1 MSTEQ
6 VKIYSPFAGF
16 QERFVCSDVDFLVGG
31 SAMGVGK
38 EQPLNAKIL
47 TPKGWVRMGDL
58 RIGDSVITPFDGV
71 APITGIYPQGRKP
84 VYKLT
89 TADGRAC
96 ECGLEHLWDVRTK
109 SGLLSYK
116 RNKEWTC
123 GLQTLTT
130 KELMR
135 LMSKTREVCVP
146 IYTRDHVRIK
156 SIEYVR
162 EDECQCIYIDSPK
175 HLYITDDYIVTH
187 NSVGALLMAAEP
199 SSDPNFRMLFLRRNL
214 GDLKAGGGGLDEAVK
229 IYGPFCKVRMADSPR
244 LTFPSGAFIDFTHMD
259 NQNEDDVLERVKGWQ
274 YSVIYVD
281 EATGFEWSTIRLL
294 MSRNRSQAKWTGK
307 MRLTCNPKRNH
318 WLRVWV
324 DWYLDEQGYPIPERV
339 GVVRYF
345 FVNGEK
351 IEDVVFGDTPEE
363 VYQKCRPAIDRL
375 LRAMKDD
382 NLTYRDFIKTT
393 TFYTG
398 KLSENK
404 ALDQSYIG
412 SVAAMGEKQRQANM
426 EACWNVD
433 LDDDLELPISSAAA
447 RALPENDECRN
458 GEKWLTCDLATS
470 GKDNAVFVVWDGLHI
485 EYVEV
490 HQRTTPRQNVRI
502 MSSIANRYDVPTS
515 HIIYD
520 ATGAQYVADDL
531 PDAIAFWSSSA
542 PRGKFRRDF
551 DKLKD
556 ECYKRLVEVI
566 NCHNISM
573 SKRVAEMD
581 YVRMKTTTRN
591 STNLMNEFAEE
602 CSVVQFQQLAS
613 GKIKLYGKKEMNS
626 KLGKSRSMD
635 LLDPCA
641 MRMRPLLDCVYGEE
655 LAAQTQE
662 EHLTEENSDRYIS
675 IFDEW

>member
-1 MSTEQ
+1 MTTEQ

-16 QERFVCSDVDFLVGG
+16 QEQFVCSDVDFLVGG

-38 EQPLNAKIL
+38 SA
-47 TPKGWVRMGDL
+47 
-58 RIGDSVITPFDGV
+58 
-71 APITGIYPQGRKP
+71 
-84 VYKLT
+84 
-89 TADGRAC
+89 
-96 ECGLEHLWDVRTK
+96 
-109 SGLLSYK
+109 
-116 RNKEWTC
+116 
-123 GLQTLTT
+123 
-130 KELMR
+130 
-135 LMSKTREVCVP
+135 
-146 IYTRDHVRIK
+146 
-156 SIEYVR
+156 
-162 EDECQCIYIDSPK
+162 
-175 HLYITDDYIVTH
+175 
-187 NSVGALLMAAEP
+187 GALLMAAEP

-214 GDLKAGGGGLDEAVK
+214 GDLKAGGGGLDEGIK
-229 IYGPFCKVRMADSPR
+229 FYGPFCKVRMADSPR
-244 LTFPSGAFIDFTHMD
+244 ITFQSGAFIDFTHMD

-318 WLRVWV
+318 WLRKWV

-339 GVVRYF
+339 GIVRYF

-363 VYQKCRPAIDRL
+363 VYNKCRDAIDRL

-433 LDDDLELPISSAAA
+433 LDDDMELPISSAAA
-447 RALPENDECRN
+447 RALPDNEECRN

-470 GKDNAVFVVWDGLHI
+470 GKDNAVFIVWDGLHI
-485 EYVEV
+485 ERVEV
-490 HQRTTPRQNVRI
+490 YQRTTPRQNVRI
-502 MSSIANRYDVPTS
+502 MSSIANRYDIPTS

-520 ATGAQYVADDL
+520 ATGAQYVADEL

-566 NCHNISM
+566 NSHNMSM
-573 SKRVAEMD
+573 SKSVASMD
-581 YVRMKTTTRN
+581 YVRMKTTARH
-591 STNLMNEFAEE
+591 TNNLLNEFVEE
-602 CSVVQFQQLAS
+602 CSVVQFQELAS
-613 GKIKLYGKKEMNS
+613 GKIRLYGKKEMNS

-641 MRMRPLLDCVYGEE
+641 MRMRPLLNCVYGEE
-655 LAAQTQE
+655 LGAQTQE
-662 EHLTEENSDRYIS
+662 VHLTEENSDRYIS